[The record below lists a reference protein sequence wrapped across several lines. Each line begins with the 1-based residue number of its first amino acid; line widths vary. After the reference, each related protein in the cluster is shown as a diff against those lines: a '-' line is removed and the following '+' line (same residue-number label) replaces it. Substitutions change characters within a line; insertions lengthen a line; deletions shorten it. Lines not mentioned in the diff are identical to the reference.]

1 MSKFIL
7 AADLHIRN
15 DRPRC
20 RIDENW
26 EETQRLMIQEI
37 VSIANGYKCPLIITG
52 DLFDNPNIPARFI
65 VMLLNELSKID
76 FGNLV
81 HYLAGNHELPYHSID
96 NVENSSMG
104 ILMELDAYHAKIEHG
119 MNRFGLWSDFN
130 CKIRGSKN
138 TGLLFIHRLV
148 FESIKTIPP
157 NVSTITASDL
167 LKEYPD
173 SKWIFLGDN
182 HQFFHYEKNGKH
194 VLNPG
199 CTIRQKS
206 DEQKYKPSVCYVD
219 TEKEIVERIF
229 LNDNIAMVNDSY
241 LVEEN
246 ERENRIEAFVEGIK
260 KNGKISL
267 DFLSNVQE
275 ALSKNKKKMDQYTI
289 DMVYELLEEEK

>member
-1 MSKFIL
+1 MSKFVL
-7 AADLHIRN
+7 CADLHIRN

-37 VSIANGYKCPLIITG
+37 VSIANNKKCPLVITG
-52 DLFDNPNIPARFI
+52 DLFDSPNIPARFI
-65 VMLLNELSKID
+65 VMLIEEFSKINTKVY
-76 FGNLV
+76 F
-81 HYLAGNHELPYHSID
+81 LAGNHELPYHSID
-96 NVENSSMG
+96 NVENSSIG
-104 ILMELDAYHAKIEHG
+104 ILSELSKEHMKIYEG
-119 MNRFGLWSDFN
+119 MSDFGEWQHFN
-130 CKIRGSKN
+130 SKIMGKK

-157 NVSTITASDL
+157 SVSAITASDL

-173 SKWIFLGDN
+173 SNWIFLGDN
-182 HQFFHYEKNGKH
+182 HQFFHYNKNGKH

-206 DEQKYKPSVCYVD
+206 DEQEYQPSVCYVD
-219 TEKEIVERIF
+219 IEKETVERIL
-229 LNDNIAMVNDSY
+229 LNDNITMVNDSY

-260 KNGKISL
+260 KNGRISL
-267 DFLSNVQE
+267 DFMENLNT
-275 ALSKNKKKMDQYTI
+275 AITKNKKTMDQYTI
-289 DMVYELLEEEK
+289 DMIYELCEEEK

>member
-1 MSKFIL
+1 VSKFIL

-37 VSIANGYKCPLIITG
+37 VSIANGHKCPLVITG
-52 DLFDNPNIPARFI
+52 DLFDSPNIPARFI
-65 VMLLNELSKID
+65 VMLIEEFSKII
-76 FGNLV
+76 NKV
-81 HYLAGNHELPYHSID
+81 HFLAGNHELPYHSID
-96 NVENSSMG
+96 NVENSSIG
-104 ILMELDAYHAKIEHG
+104 IFNVLAREHNKIVDG
-119 MNRFGLWSDFN
+119 MSDFGEWAYFN
-130 CKIRGSKN
+130 SKIRGKE

-157 NVSTITASDL
+157 NVSAITASDL
-167 LKEYPD
+167 LKEYSD

-182 HQFFHYEKNGKH
+182 HSFFYYEKNGEH

-206 DEQKYKPSVCYVD
+206 DEKKYRPSVCYVD
-219 TEKEIVERIF
+219 TDKEIVERIY
-229 LNDNIAMVNDSY
+229 LNDNIEMVNDSY

-267 DFLSNVQE
+267 DFLSNLE
-275 ALSKNKKKMDQYTI
+275 EGIKKNKKLSIETI
-289 DMVYELLEEEK
+289 QCIRELCEDKEEK

>member
-1 MSKFIL
+1 MPKFIIC
-7 AADLHIRN
+7 ADLHIRS
-15 DRPRC
+15 DCPRC

-37 VSIANGYKCPLIITG
+37 VSIANNHKCPLVITG
-52 DLFDNPNIPARFI
+52 DLTDSSSIPVRLLI
-65 VMLLNELSKID
+65 MLIEEFSKID
-76 FGNLV
+76 KEVCL
-81 HYLAGNHELPYHSID
+81 LAGNHCLAYHSIN
-96 NVENSSMG
+96 NVKNSSIGLLLSVSKGHNKIVEGMSEYG
-104 ILMELDAYHAKIEHG
+104 QWAHFNTELQGDE
-119 MNRFGLWSDFN
+119 
-130 CKIRGSKN
+130 

-148 FESIKTIPP
+148 FESIKTMPP
-157 NVSTITASDL
+157 NVSAITASDL

-182 HQFFHYEKNGKH
+182 HSFFHYEKNGRH

-219 TEKEIVERIF
+219 TDKEIVERIF
-229 LNDNIAMVNDSY
+229 LNDNIEMVNDSY

-267 DFLSNVQE
+267 DFLSNLE
-275 ALSKNKKKMDQYTI
+275 EGIKKNKKLSIETI
-289 DMVYELLEEEK
+289 QCIRELCEDKEEK

>member
-1 MSKFIL
+1 MPKFIL

-15 DRPRC
+15 DLPRC

-37 VSIANGYKCPLIITG
+37 VSIANKYKCPLIITG
-52 DLFDNPNIPARFI
+52 DLFDSPNIPARFI
-65 VMLLNELSKID
+65 VMLIEEFSKIINKVY
-76 FGNLV
+76 F
-81 HYLAGNHELPYHSID
+81 LAGNHELPYHSID
-96 NVENSSMG
+96 NVENSSIG
-104 ILMELDAYHAKIEHG
+104 ILSELSKQHMKIYEG
-119 MNRFGLWSDFN
+119 MSDFGIWQHFN
-130 CKIRGSKN
+130 SKLMGKE
-138 TGLLFIHRLV
+138 TGLLFLHRLV

-157 NVSTITASDL
+157 NVSAITASDL

-229 LNDNIAMVNDSY
+229 LNDNIEMVNDSY

-267 DFLSNVQE
+267 DFLSNLE
-275 ALSKNKKKMDQYTI
+275 EGIKKNKKLSVETI
-289 DMVYELLEEEK
+289 QCIRELCEEEK